1 MNSSNDDGTL
11 FPRESAG
18 EEYWRQEVGLR
29 VSQGDVTGAAMAR
42 HMQFVTRCLTYIPAE
57 FLGDLTAEA
66 TVLNYLARMED
77 MHLAFPHIASIA
89 VEPYGMLHVIPNQP

>member
-18 EEYWRQEVGLR
+18 EEYWRQEVSLR

-57 FLGDLTAEA
+57 FLGNLTAEA

-77 MHLAFPHIASIA
+77 MHTAMPYLAEATT
-89 VEPYGMLHVIPNQP
+89 EPYSMLHIIPEQS